1 MNTSLKIELF
11 VLTLVFIVNFYFLYK
26 SKVKIL
32 TCIWDSIVICF
43 YTLIISLISGAL
55 LKYIFDIPYPMP
67 VILGSIFG
75 IIFFYFKLKGTK
87 IIKGK
92 IKKEKVAKEKPKS
105 EKEELK
111 EKIGEAAMG
120 AYFVAVVTFGW
131 TYFAMKEGLLLSI
144 IDPIIISLLGY
155 WIYSRYSFYATA
167 IMTTYFIVGKLMF
180 MIPMYE
186 AGYSGGAGIGGFVI
200 FGYLFIRG
208 TYAAFLYNFDK
219 TIKK

>member
-1 MNTSLKIELF
+1 MNLSFKIELF
-11 VLTLVFIVNFYFLYK
+11 TLTLIFIVNFYFLYK
-26 SKVKIL
+26 SKVKIV
-32 TCIWDSIVICF
+32 TCTWDSIVICF
-43 YTLIISLISGAL
+43 YILIISLISGAL

-67 VILGSIFG
+67 VILGSIVG

-87 IIKGK
+87 IVKGK

-111 EKIGEAAMG
+111 EKIGEAAIG
-120 AYFVAVVTFGW
+120 AYFVAIVTFGW
-131 TYFAMKEGLLLSI
+131 AYFAMKEGLLLSI

-167 IMTTYFIVGKLMF
+167 IMTAYFIVGKLMF
-180 MIPMYE
+180 LIPMYE

-219 TIKK
+219 TIKR

>member
-1 MNTSLKIELF
+1 MNISLKIELF
-11 VLTLVFIVNFYFLYK
+11 VLTLVFITNFYFLYK

-43 YTLIISLISGAL
+43 YTLIICLISGAL

-111 EKIGEAAMG
+111 EKIGQAAMG

-131 TYFAMKEGLLLSI
+131 TYFYIHFFPKSAM
-144 IDPIIISLLGY
+144 
-155 WIYSRYSFYATA
+155 
-167 IMTTYFIVGKLMF
+167 
-180 MIPMYE
+180 
-186 AGYSGGAGIGGFVI
+186 
-200 FGYLFIRG
+200 
-208 TYAAFLYNFDK
+208 
-219 TIKK
+219 